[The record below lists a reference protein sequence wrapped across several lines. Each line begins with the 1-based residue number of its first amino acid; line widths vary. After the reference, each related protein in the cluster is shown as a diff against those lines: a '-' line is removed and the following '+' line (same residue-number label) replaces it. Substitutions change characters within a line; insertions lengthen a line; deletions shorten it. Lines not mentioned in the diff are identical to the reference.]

1 MAGNSRLFDPRG
13 LGQAPA
19 KGHYWRVLQP
29 WAYALVGILFVAIVL
44 ALFYPAW
51 KRGENT
57 KAQAIKVQR
66 EVEEM
71 KQEVGVLQDEAG
83 RLKSDP
89 FTVERMSR
97 DSLGVAKPGE
107 VIFKFQPYRTNAP
120 TPGDAKRT
128 VRGMEALR
136 KP

>member
-13 LGQAPA
+13 LGPSPA

-29 WAYALVGILFVAIVL
+29 WAYALVGLLFVAIVL

-57 KAQAIKVQR
+57 KIMAETVQR
-66 EVEEM
+66 ELDEK
-71 KQEVGVLQDEAG
+71 KQELSELQDEAG
-83 RLKSDP
+83 RLKDDP
-89 FTVERMSR
+89 YTVERMSR
-97 DSLGVAKPGE
+97 DTLGVARPGE
-107 VIFKFQPYRTNAP
+107 VIFKFQPYRTNAS

-128 VRGMEALR
+128 IRGSEAMR

>member
-13 LGQAPA
+13 LGPPPP

-29 WAYALVGILFVAIVL
+29 WAYALVGLLVVAIVL

-57 KAQAIKVQR
+57 KIMAEMVQR
-66 EVEEM
+66 ELDQK
-71 KQEVGVLQDEAG
+71 KQELAELQDEAG
-83 RLKSDP
+83 RLRDDP
-89 FTVERMSR
+89 YTVERMSR
-97 DSLGVAKPGE
+97 DTLGLARPGE
-107 VIFKFQPYRTNAP
+107 VIFKFQPYRTNATAP
-120 TPGDAKRT
+120 SDTKRAP
-128 VRGMEALR
+128 RGSEAMR

>member
-13 LGQAPA
+13 LGPSPA
-19 KGHYWRVLQP
+19 KGNYWRVLQP
-29 WAYALVGILFVAIVL
+29 WAYALVGLIFVAIVL

-57 KAQAIKVQR
+57 KIMAETVQR
-66 EVEEM
+66 ELDEK
-71 KQEVGVLQDEAG
+71 KQELSELQDEAG
-83 RLKSDP
+83 RLKDDP
-89 FTVERMSR
+89 YTVERMSR
-97 DSLGVAKPGE
+97 DTLGVARPGE
-107 VIFKFQPYRTNAP
+107 VIFKFQPYRTNAL

-128 VRGMEALR
+128 IRGSEAMR